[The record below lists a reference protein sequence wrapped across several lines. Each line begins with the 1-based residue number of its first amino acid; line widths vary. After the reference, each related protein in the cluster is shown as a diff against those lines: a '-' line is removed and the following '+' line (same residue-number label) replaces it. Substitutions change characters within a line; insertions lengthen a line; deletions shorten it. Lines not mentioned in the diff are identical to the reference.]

1 LRIGLC
7 PGLRQINSHAFGQFG
22 YAMSQKC
29 CFLLLAGALVAAPV
43 FARNH
48 ADLVVGYN
56 PGTGAGSLTNAA
68 AVLGAPSRETTD
80 PHWGAFPVDPFGPP
94 YLSSQVVALGSGGS
108 LTVRLERT
116 VENDPENPFG
126 LDFIVFGN
134 AFFQLNEDWTTTTG
148 ALGGTNSGITT
159 VSVSLDGTHFFAVD
173 PALAP
178 PPDHLFPTDGAGDP
192 SVPVNPSLTG
202 ADFIGKDLDG
212 IRALYAG
219 SAGGAAY
226 DIGWARDDEGQPVVL
241 PAIRYVRFEQ
251 ANGEMQI
258 DAISGI
264 AKVPALDEDFGT
276 DPIARGWLLHGTESL
291 FVWNYQEGELEVTWD
306 SAQPN
311 SYFYRPLGTVL
322 GMEDDFALGFSLEL
336 DALTVGPNPAKPYTF
351 QLAVALMQ
359 WRDMID
365 PDFQR
370 GTGVSA
376 AHGPRNLMEFAY
388 FADSGFGATIA
399 PALISGE
406 NQFAT
411 TFNYPLELT
420 LGDRFDVTLRY
431 RAGDQTLRTEMNR
444 NHGIFATIQ
453 DVVLP
458 QGFSGFRFDTIAIC
472 SYSDEGQDPAFG
484 GSILARGRID
494 ALRVFLPDPPIHQLE
509 LNRSGTDWEARLVAQ
524 PGWSYDLERTVD
536 FLTWDRV
543 ATHSSDI
550 QGSIRLVDST
560 APRGR
565 AFYRVR
571 AEKP

>member
-1 LRIGLC
+1 
-7 PGLRQINSHAFGQFG
+7 
-22 YAMSQKC
+22 MSQKC
-29 CFLLLAGALVAAPV
+29 CFLLLAGAIFAAPV
-43 FARNH
+43 FAHNH
-48 ADLVVGYN
+48 ADRIVAYD
-56 PGTGAGSLTNAA
+56 PGTGAGALTNAA
-68 AVLGAPSRETTD
+68 AVLGAPSRETAD
-80 PHWGAFPVDPFGPP
+80 PHWGTFPVDPFGPA
-94 YLSSQVVALGSGGS
+94 YLPSQVVSLGSGGS

-116 VENDPENPFG
+116 VENNPENPFG
-126 LDFIVFGN
+126 FDFIVFGN
-134 AFFQLNEDWTTTTG
+134 AFFQLNEDWTTTNG

-159 VSVSLDGTHFFAVD
+159 VFVSLDGTHFFALD

-192 SVPVNPSLTG
+192 SIPVDPSLRAT
-202 ADFIGKDLDG
+202 DLIGKYLDG
-212 IRALYAG
+212 IRTLYAG

-226 DIGWARDDEGQPVVL
+226 DIGWARDNEGKPVVL

-251 ANGEMQI
+251 AAGEMQI

-264 AKVPALDEDFGT
+264 ANVPVVDEDFVT
-276 DPIARGWLLHGTESL
+276 DPSARGWLVHGTETL
-291 FVWNYQEGELEVTWD
+291 FVWNPEGGELEVTWD

-322 GMEDDFALGFSLEL
+322 GMEDDFDLGFALEM
-336 DALTVGPNPAKPYTF
+336 DVLTVGPNPAKPYTF
-351 QLAVALMQ
+351 QLAVALVQ
-359 WRDMID
+359 WQDMIN

-376 AHGPRNLMEFAY
+376 AHGPRNLVEFAY
-388 FADSGFGATIA
+388 FPDSGFGATIA
-399 PALISGE
+399 PGLISGE

-420 LGDRFDVTLRY
+420 LGDRFNVTLRY
-431 RAGDQTLRTEMNR
+431 RAGDRTLRTEMIR
-444 NHGIFATIQ
+444 NYEAFATIQ

-458 QGFSGFRFDTIAIC
+458 PGFSGFRLDTIAIC

-494 ALRVFLPDPPIHQLE
+494 SMRVFLPEPPIHQLE
-509 LNRSGTDWEARLVAQ
+509 LSRNGTDWEARFVAK

-536 FLTWDRV
+536 FVTWDRV
-543 ATHSSDI
+543 TTQTSDF
-550 QGSIRLVDST
+550 QGSITLLDSE
-560 APRGR
+560 APSGR

>member
-1 LRIGLC
+1 
-7 PGLRQINSHAFGQFG
+7 
-22 YAMSQKC
+22 MSQKC
-29 CFLLLAGALVAAPV
+29 CFLLVAGALFAAPV
-43 FARNH
+43 FAHNH
-48 ADLVVGYN
+48 ADRIVAYE
-56 PGTGAGSLTNAA
+56 PGTGAGALTNAA
-68 AVLGAPSRETTD
+68 AVLGAPSRETVD
-80 PHWGAFPVDPFGPP
+80 PQWGTFPVDPFGPA
-94 YLSSQVVALGSGGS
+94 YLSSQVVSLGSGGS

-134 AFFQLNEDWTTTTG
+134 AFFQLNEDWTTTNG

-159 VSVSLDGTHFFAVD
+159 VSVSLDGTHYFVLD

-178 PPDHLFPTDGAGDP
+178 PPDHLFPADGAGDS

-202 ADFIGKDLDG
+202 TDFIGKDLDG
-212 IRALYAG
+212 VRALYAG
-219 SAGGAAY
+219 SAGGTAY
-226 DIGWARDDEGQPVVL
+226 DIAWARDDEGQPVLL

-251 ANGEMQI
+251 VAGEMQI

-264 AKVPALDEDFGT
+264 ARVPAADEDFET
-276 DPIARGWLLHGTESL
+276 DPSARGWLVHGTESL
-291 FVWNYQEGELEVTWD
+291 FVWNPEGGELEVTWD

-322 GMEDDFALGFSLEL
+322 GMEDDFDLGFALEL

-351 QLAVALMQ
+351 QLAVALVQ
-359 WRDMID
+359 WRDMTN
-365 PDFQR
+365 PQFQR
-370 GTGVSA
+370 GTGVNA
-376 AHGPRNLMEFAY
+376 THGPRNLVEFAY
-388 FADSGFGATIA
+388 FPDSGFGATIA
-399 PALISGE
+399 PALISSD

-431 RAGDQTLRTEMNR
+431 RAGERTLRTEINR
-444 NHGIFATIQ
+444 NHVHFGAIQ
-453 DVVLP
+453 DVVLLD
-458 QGFSGFRFDTIAIC
+458 GFSGFQLDTIAIC

-484 GSILARGRID
+484 GSLLARGRFYAI
-494 ALRVFLPDPPIHQLE
+494 RVFLPEPPIHQFE
-509 LNRSGTDWEARLVAQ
+509 LNQNGTGWEARFVAK

-536 FLTWDRV
+536 FVTWDRV
-543 ATHSSDI
+543 ATHTSDSPGPI
-550 QGSIRLVDST
+550 SLLDSN
-560 APRGR
+560 APSDR

>member
-1 LRIGLC
+1 
-7 PGLRQINSHAFGQFG
+7 
-22 YAMSQKC
+22 MSQKC
-29 CFLLLAGALVAAPV
+29 FFLLWAGAC
-43 FARNH
+43 FATPMFAHNH
-48 ADLVVGYN
+48 ADRIVAYN

-68 AVLGAPSRETTD
+68 AVLGAPSRETVD
-80 PHWGAFPVDPFGPP
+80 PHWGMFPVDPFGPP
-94 YLSSQVVALGSGGS
+94 YLSSQLVSIGSGGS
-108 LTVRLERT
+108 LTLRLART
-116 VENDPENPFG
+116 VENDPDNPHG

-134 AFFQLNEDWTTTTG
+134 ALFQLNEDWTTTSG

-159 VSVSLDGTHFFAVD
+159 VSVSMDGTRFFTLD
-173 PALAP
+173 PTLAP
-178 PPDHLFPTDGAGDP
+178 PPDNLFPTDGAGDA
-192 SVPVNPSLTG
+192 SVPVDPSLTG
-202 ADFIGKDLDG
+202 TDFIGKDLDG

-219 SAGGAAY
+219 SAGGTAY
-226 DIGWARDDEGQPVVL
+226 DIGWARDDEGAPVLL
-241 PAIRYVRFEQ
+241 PAIRFVRFDQ
-251 ANGEMQI
+251 ATGAMQI

-264 AKVPALDEDFGT
+264 ARVPAVDEDFEAN
-276 DPIARGWLLHGTESL
+276 PIVRGWLVHGTESL
-291 FVWNYQEGELEVTWD
+291 FVWNPEEAELEVTWD

-322 GMEDDFALGFSLEL
+322 GMEDDFALAFSLQL

-351 QLAVALMQ
+351 QLAVALMR
-359 WRDMID
+359 WPDMID
-365 PDFQR
+365 ADFQR

-388 FADSGFGATIA
+388 FPDSGFGATIA

-431 RAGDQTLRTEMNR
+431 RAGDRTLRTELIR
-444 NHGIFATIQ
+444 NHGAFATIQ

-458 QGFSGFRFDTIAIC
+458 PEFSGFRLDTIAIC

-484 GSILARGRID
+484 GSILARGRIK
-494 ALRVFLPDPPIHQLE
+494 AMRVFLPDPPIHQLHFSR
-509 LNRSGTDWEARLVAQ
+509 NGTDWEARLVAQ

-536 FLTWDRV
+536 FLTWDHV
-543 ATHSSDI
+543 STQTSDI
-550 QGSIRLVDST
+550 QGSITLLDST
-560 APRGR
+560 APSDR